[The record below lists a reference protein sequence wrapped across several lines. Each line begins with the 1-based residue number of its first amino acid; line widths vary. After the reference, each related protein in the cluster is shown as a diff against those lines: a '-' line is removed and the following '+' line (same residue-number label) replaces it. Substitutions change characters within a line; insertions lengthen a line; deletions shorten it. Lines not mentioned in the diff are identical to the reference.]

1 MPESQNNTQRSLVVC
16 SLWLHSGF
24 IGLVA
29 LAVGLLQLVDGEP
42 KWPWALAL
50 AFSGGLLAAASWHR
64 ARTILEQTERAPS
77 VASDAPSES
86 ASPAS
91 SKQIGAIA
99 PLSPIPLQ
107 LTRRRNSDLRHP
119 TLG

>member
-50 AFSGGLLAAASWHR
+50 AFSGGLLAAASWRR
-64 ARTILEQTERAPS
+64 AGAVLGQTERAPS

-99 PLSPIPLQ
+99 LLSPIPPQ
-107 LTRRRNSDLRHP
+107 LTRRRNGDLRHP

>member
-1 MPESQNNTQRSLVVC
+1 MPESQNNTHRALVVC

-42 KWPWALAL
+42 KLPWALAL

-64 ARTILEQTERAPS
+64 ARTIL
-77 VASDAPSES
+77 APSES

-99 PLSPIPLQ
+99 LLSPIPLQ